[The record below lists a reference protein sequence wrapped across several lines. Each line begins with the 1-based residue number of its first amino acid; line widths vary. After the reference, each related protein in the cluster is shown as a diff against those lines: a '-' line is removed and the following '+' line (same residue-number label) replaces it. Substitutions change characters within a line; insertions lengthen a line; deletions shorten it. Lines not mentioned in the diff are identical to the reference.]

1 MTMPVVIMVP
11 LVLWALVLG
20 LTPVSQL
27 RVLRFVHLTDVELTD
42 DNAALVMDG
51 IVRTR
56 RWRAALTMVLVSCLV
71 AVQILVDQV
80 SISTMTA
87 VVASAGVLVGT
98 VIGELRSAA
107 RRGDGPRTASLDV
120 RVESAYVGDWART
133 GTLVLGVVGVLV
145 AMIATAVT
153 GDVVQGLAALVVSL
167 LPALL
172 DRWATRVILERPRP
186 GEQGHNVVAADDG
199 LRSRALHGIG
209 GVSLFAGAC
218 ALIAM
223 VAVLLTGRPTPSPVD
238 WVPSTAPI
246 SGPLAALVLVAI
258 TSAGWISWRLSQR
271 RFVVPSARVASALD
285 EAAEA

>member
-1 MTMPVVIMVP
+1 MPAVIMVP
-11 LVLWALVLG
+11 IVLWALVLG
-20 LTPVSQL
+20 FMPVSEL
-27 RVLRFVHLTDVELTD
+27 RVLRFVHLTDVELTE
-42 DNAALVMDG
+42 DNAALVIDG

-56 RWRAALTMVLVSCLV
+56 RWRAAVTLVLVSCLV
-71 AVQILVDQV
+71 AAQIVVDQV
-80 SISTMTA
+80 AVSTMTA

-107 RRGDGPRTASLDV
+107 RRGDGPRSASLEV
-120 RVESAYVGDWART
+120 RVESAYVGDWARI
-133 GTLVLGVVGVLV
+133 GTLVLGIVGVLV
-145 AMIATAVT
+145 ALIATAVT

-186 GEQGHNVVAADDG
+186 GEQGLDVVAADDG

-209 GVSLFAGAC
+209 GVSLFASAC
-218 ALIAM
+218 VVIAV
-223 VAVLLTGRPTPSPVD
+223 VAVLLAGEPVPPPVD
-238 WVPSTAPI
+238 WMPATAPI

-258 TSAGWISWRLSQR
+258 ASAGWISWRLSQR
-271 RFVVPSARVASALD
+271 RFVVPSAHAATALD